1 MKLKKVFVIAGAI
14 MTAYLVGKVSGARIG
29 AKAVLDT
36 YEDKIPD
43 DTFTVKLVDNVAC
56 TVTTVAKKGK

>member
-1 MKLKKVFVIAGAI
+1 MKFKKALVIAGALVA
-14 MTAYLVGKVSGARIG
+14 AYFVGKVGGAKVG

-36 YEDKIPD
+36 YADNIPD
-43 DTFTVKLVDNVAC
+43 DTFTVKLVDNAIC